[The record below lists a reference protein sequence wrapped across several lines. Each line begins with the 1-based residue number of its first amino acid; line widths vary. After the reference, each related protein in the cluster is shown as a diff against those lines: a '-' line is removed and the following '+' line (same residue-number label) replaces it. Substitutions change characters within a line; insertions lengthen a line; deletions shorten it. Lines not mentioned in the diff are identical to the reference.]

1 MNTDRHE
8 TLFSIR
14 YAVRALERQGAL
26 WGRLGYVLKFFS
38 VISGAAAVTTA
49 LSEGSAWAAASA
61 GLLFAALQAFEV
73 VVDPSGK
80 AAAAIAQRRDYARLM
95 ARQSRHSDTE
105 LEAEYQTLVADD
117 NIATPM
123 ALRQAAY
130 NDVVH
135 ELGRDP
141 QALYPDQGWLARLS
155 A

>member
-26 WGRLGYVLKFFS
+26 WGRFGLVLKFCS
-38 VISGAAAVTTA
+38 VLSGAAAVTTA
-49 LSEGSAWAAASA
+49 LSAGSAWAAAAA
-61 GLLFAALQAFEV
+61 GLLFAALQALEV
-73 VVDPSGK
+73 VVDPAGK
-80 AAAAIAQRRDYARLM
+80 SAAALAQRRDYARLM
-95 ARQSRHSDTE
+95 ARQSGYSDGD
-105 LEAEYQTLVADD
+105 LEAEYQALVADD
-117 NIATPM
+117 SIATPM
-123 ALRQAAY
+123 VLRRAAY